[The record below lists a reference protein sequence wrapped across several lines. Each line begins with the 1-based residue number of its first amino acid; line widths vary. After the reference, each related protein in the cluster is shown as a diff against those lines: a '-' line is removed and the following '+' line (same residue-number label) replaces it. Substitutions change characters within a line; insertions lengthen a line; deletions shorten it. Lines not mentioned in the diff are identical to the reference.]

1 VEFAYNMG
9 MNVRPARSDFNR
21 QPIVIGGHRLR
32 TPVLLAPMSGVTDLP
47 FRRLVHGL
55 GAGLVVS
62 EMVAS
67 EHLVRE
73 RHDARRRA
81 VGRELT
87 PFVIQL
93 AGCEARWMAEGARVA
108 EGLGADIIDINMGCP
123 AREVTG
129 KLSGSALMRDL
140 EHALGLIE
148 ATVGA
153 VKVPVTLKMRLGWDD
168 ATRNAPELARRAEA
182 AGIHLVTVHARTRN
196 QFFNGRADWTF
207 ARRVKQAVRIPVVIN
222 GDIVDPD
229 SARAA
234 LEASGADAV
243 MIGRGAYGAPW
254 MPARIGEALATG
266 SDPGSPTLS
275 EQARIAREHVAAMIE
290 LGGMHGLRGA
300 RKHIGWYVASSAG
313 GSPILAERAKVWRRR
328 LCTNDNA
335 REVLDGLSAC
345 YAEMAEIPGEMA
357 A

>member
-1 VEFAYNMG
+1 MG
-9 MNVRPARSDFNR
+9 IDLRGRPLPTWTR
-21 QPIVIGGHRLR
+21 QPIEIGRHRLR

-47 FRRLVHGL
+47 FRRLVHAL

-81 VGRELT
+81 EGRELT

-140 EHALGLIE
+140 DHALGLIE

-182 AGIHLVTVHARTRN
+182 AGIQLITVHARTRN
-196 QFFNGRADWTF
+196 QFFKGNADWAF
-207 ARRVKQAVRIPVVIN
+207 VRRVKEAVRIPVVIN

-229 SARAA
+229 S
-234 LEASGADAV
+234 GA
-243 MIGRGAYGAPW
+243 RGARGVGRRRGHDRPRRLWRAVDAGAHR
-254 MPARIGEALATG
+254 AALATG
-266 SDPGSPTLS
+266 RDPGSPPLS
-275 EQARIAREHVAAMIE
+275 EQARIARDHVAAMIE
-290 LGGMHGLRGA
+290 HGGMHGLRAA
-300 RKHIGWYVASSAG
+300 RKHIGWYLASSAG
-313 GSPILAERAKVWRRR
+313 RSPFWPSAPRPGAAA
-328 LCTNDNA
+328 CAPTTTP
-335 REVLDGLSAC
+335 REVLDGLAAF